1 MALNVRDVAQKRQ
14 RDVCGKHRRLLPFW
28 GDKPGRH
35 NDLFVDLESD
45 PKLGRARVVET
56 VLGEDLFG
64 WGINT

>member
-14 RDVCGKHRRLLPFW
+14 RDACGKHRRLLPFW

-35 NDLFVDLESD
+35 NDLLVDLESD
-45 PKLGRARVVET
+45 PKLGRARVVEAM
-56 VLGEDLFG
+56 LGEDLFG